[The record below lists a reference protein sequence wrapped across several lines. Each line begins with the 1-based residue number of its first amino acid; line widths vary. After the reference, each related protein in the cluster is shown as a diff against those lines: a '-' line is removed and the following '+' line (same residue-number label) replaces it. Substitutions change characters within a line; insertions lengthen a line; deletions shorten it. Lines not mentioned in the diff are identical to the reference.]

1 MNKKYRREQNKL
13 PGGFELYVGN
23 DKDGRN
29 SFPLLRLEQMPY
41 AREVYE
47 FKQKLWMLVEF
58 VYE

>member
-1 MNKKYRREQNKL
+1 MNKKYRRKI

-29 SFPLLRLEQMPY
+29 SLLRLEQMPY

-47 FKQKLWMLVEF
+47 SKQELWMLVEF